1 MRLKTMTLAEVHE
14 FQREAVRI
22 ETEITIARSPEDVFD
37 YVTTPALW
45 HTWHPATLGVYDVEP
60 RPLTTG
66 ETMREKIA
74 VAWRRS
80 EAVWT
85 VLGCS
90 RPGSWEIGT
99 DTAAALIVAAGD
111 NPDRMHSHAAFASL
125 CGVLSPIRYGRNT
138 TPPAPRVTSTSAG
151 PERVASPAARSSRPL
166 SSCSSSTESF
176 ASASNF

>member
-1 MRLKTMTLAEVHE
+1 MMRLKTMTLADMHE

-85 VLGCS
+85 VLRHD

-99 DTAAALIVAAGD
+99 DTGAGSAHIVYRLSAVGTGCRFHRTLDFRSKGWPWRALDASVTRWILERQSARALRNLKTVIEQVIVAQ
-111 NPDRMHSHAAFASL
+111 
-125 CGVLSPIRYGRNT
+125 PIQQ
-138 TPPAPRVTSTSAG
+138 
-151 PERVASPAARSSRPL
+151 L
-166 SSCSSSTESF
+166 
-176 ASASNF
+176 

>member
-1 MRLKTMTLAEVHE
+1 MMRLKTMTLAEVHE

-22 ETEITIARSPEDVFD
+22 ETEITITRSPEDVFD
-37 YVTTPALW
+37 YVTTAALW

-85 VLGCS
+85 VLGRV
-90 RPGSWEIGT
+90 RPGIWEIGT
-99 DTAAALIVAAGD
+99 DTATGSAHIVYHLTADGAGCRFHRTLDFRSKGWLWRALDASVTRWILERQSARALRNLKAVMEERAAA
-111 NPDRMHSHAAFASL
+111 
-125 CGVLSPIRYGRNT
+125 C
-138 TPPAPRVTSTSAG
+138 PAPQ
-151 PERVASPAARSSRPL
+151 L
-166 SSCSSSTESF
+166 
-176 ASASNF
+176 